1 MKRVDN
7 QIRHSILVVATITFV
22 LISLCLSG
30 LWFINDQQ
38 NAKTNEFLA
47 QMTTQY
53 KASILRQIHGDIET
67 LDGMA
72 TILGEEEAVET
83 EHLYRILEEINNANR
98 FMRMGFIRTDGM
110 TTMVDISGQRIEN
123 VDLSQM
129 DYVKKGITW

>member
-1 MKRVDN
+1 
-7 QIRHSILVVATITFV
+7 
-22 LISLCLSG
+22 
-30 LWFINDQQ
+30 
-38 NAKTNEFLA
+38 
-47 QMTTQY
+47 
-53 KASILRQIHGDIET
+53 
-67 LDGMA
+67 MA

-129 DYVKKGITW
+129 DYVKKALHGEEVITDTIKDSFGDGYINIYAVPIYQ